1 MTSENDS
8 EQEKKTS
15 SNESKAPSTLLG
27 FDFGTKSIGV
37 ATGQMITAT
46 AQPLAAIKAND
57 GIPNWDTVATVI
69 KEWAPDLV
77 VVGLPL
83 NMDGTEQAIT
93 QRAKKF
99 GNRLNGRF
107 GVKVAFQDERLTTAS
122 AKEFIFERGGFK
134 ALEKGKVD
142 SVSAALILESWMES
156 YY

>member
-1 MTSENDS
+1 MTINNSEISATN
-8 EQEKKTS
+8 
-15 SNESKAPSTLLG
+15 KAPQTLLG

-46 AQPLAAIKAND
+46 AQPIHAIKAND
-57 GIPNWDTVATVI
+57 GIPNWNIVEKVI
-69 KEWAPDLV
+69 KEWQPDLV

-99 GNRLNGRF
+99 ANRLNGRF
-107 GVKVAFQDERLTTAS
+107 GVNIALQDERLTTAS

-134 ALEKGKVD
+134 ALDKGKVD

-156 YY
+156 YYG